1 VELKVDE
8 DRLCVAAIG
17 WVAPAWGATAVFAQG
32 ADAAPGQSLFQR
44 RCGACHQ
51 IETPRNGVGPHLQGV
66 IGREAGG
73 IVGFNY
79 SPVLRDSGITWN
91 AETLETYLSNPAAMV
106 RGTRMT
112 QRFND
117 ADERRAIIEFLASER
132 QHDLAKAK
140 QLGTR
145 SIMVGFTAISERL
158 APDALVDATRP
169 GSCAVGTSR

>member
-1 VELKVDE
+1 MCRCY
-8 DRLCVAAIG
+8 RLGCAG
-17 WVAPAWGATAVFAQG
+17 MG
-32 ADAAPGQSLFQR
+32 SHR
-44 RCGACHQ
+44 RVRSGGGRGPWAEPVSTPLRRLHQ

-73 IVGFNY
+73 IEGFNY